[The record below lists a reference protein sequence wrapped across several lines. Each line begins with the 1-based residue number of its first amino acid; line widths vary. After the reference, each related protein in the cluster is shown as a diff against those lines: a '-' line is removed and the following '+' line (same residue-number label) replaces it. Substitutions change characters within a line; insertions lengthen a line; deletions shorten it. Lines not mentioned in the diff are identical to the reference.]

1 MKNSKI
7 NKKIALY
14 FKKRRYNHLVQI
26 FARKSK
32 KIKDLDNACFL
43 ATQAYVL
50 SLESD
55 NPISKRLLNFLK
67 KNNREN

>member
-1 MKNSKI
+1 MKKSKI
-7 NKKIALY
+7 NKKISLY
-14 FKKRRYNHLVQI
+14 FKQKKYNFLIQI
-26 FARKSK
+26 FAQKSR

-50 SLESD
+50 SLESN
-55 NPISKRLLNFLK
+55 NPLSKNLLNFLR